1 MHHSDEVSSAVVG
14 ISTQVAQKGVEVAQ
28 SIVDKSVDN
37 IAKLLQALFAKKG
50 ENQGKSAEV
59 TSSDMTDIKSGEVCV
74 KELVADAKKN
84 SDTII
89 CTDGYSKADMK
100 FIAAKAGEYGIPVA
114 FTGKE
119 NEENICA
126 HVRGCDKPMFERIC
140 TEMMTDKLKA
150 RPQEL
155 DNFKVERWE
164 IDGIQREL
172 SKHDLNA
179 NWGQT
184 KDGEYF
190 CLFEKTDK
198 KAVMMAR
205 DEFIRKCDEVERNLD
220 ISKGE
225 DGFYT
230 IGDKKLGNVIT
241 FDEIPPKSELSALFQ
256 EKFGYDENKAEIAC
270 GKFGENHLEG
280 NVKRDYFGK
289 NPQMEFYKT
298 RNHIELTGENILAK
312 NYDCLRPTPKA
323 NGVPCV
329 VFRDRD
335 NNFAILNPEKM
346 TRREMAEVIRESFG
360 IEDEK
365 TVNALVDKAE
375 RVNDYYVKQNDEKFN
390 LTRTGIIGDVQDDT
404 SFELKCDV
412 ERLNKDAFKVD
423 ISTKIHEHK
432 GLNVDGAKH
441 NDIVRNTSLVLS
453 FSDKKTALHALTE
466 MYKAQ
471 GLPDDVAKQSAKE
484 VFAKAKAQSAEKV
497 LHIES
502 IKVSQ
507 QSAEVHGTA
516 KNETMASVVAVKYGS
531 KSEEFEMSDRE
542 KAMADLIEKYG
553 VTEEEAENLY
563 NRANERIEA
572 ERGSAEINKTKT
584 NEKPLNGHELKPA
597 APAETNVKPETEVPE
612 VPKAPKRR

>member
-1 MHHSDEVSSAVVG
+1 MNHSDEVSSAVVG

-89 CTDGYSKADMK
+89 CTDGFSKSDMK
-100 FIAAKAGEYGIPVA
+100 FIAAKASEYGIPVA

-126 HVRGCDKPMFERIC
+126 HVHGCDKPMFERIC

-164 IDGIQREL
+164 IDGIHREL
-172 SKHDLNA
+172 SKHNLNA
-179 NWGQT
+179 NWGKT
-184 KDGEYF
+184 REGEYF
-190 CLFEKTDK
+190 CLFEKADK

-225 DGFYT
+225 DGFY
-230 IGDKKLGNVIT
+230 IISDKRLGNVIT
-241 FDEIPPKSELSALFQ
+241 FDEIPPKSELSAMFQ

-280 NVKRDYFGK
+280 NVKRDYFGN

-298 RNHIELTGENILAK
+298 RNHIELTGENILVK
-312 NYDCLRPTPKA
+312 NYDCLRLTPKA
-323 NGVPCV
+323 NGIPCV

-346 TRREMAEVIRESFG
+346 TRREMADIIRESLG
-360 IEDEK
+360 IDDEK

-375 RVNDYYVKQNDEKFN
+375 RVNDYYVKQSDENFN
-390 LTRTGIIGDVQDDT
+390 LTRTGIIGDVQDDI
-404 SFELKCDV
+404 SFEMKTEI
-412 ERLNKDAFKVD
+412 ERLGKNGFEVS
-423 ISTKIHEHK
+423 STTRIHEAK
-432 GLNVDGAKH
+432 GLNVDGAAQG
-441 NDIVRNTSLVLS
+441 DSICSASLVLS

-466 MYKAQ
+466 MYIAQ
-471 GLPDDVAKQSAKE
+471 GLSEEMAKQSAKD
-484 VFAKAKAQSAEKV
+484 VFAKAQAQSAEKV
-497 LHIES
+497 LHIEE

-507 QSAEVHGTA
+507 QSAETHGATS
-516 KNETMASVVAVKYGS
+516 NESTESVVTVKYGNQS
-531 KSEEFEMSDRE
+531 QEFNINDRDTAMSEIGGRFGVPEDEVAVVLD
-542 KAMADLIEKYG
+542 KAQ
-553 VTEEEAENLY
+553 
-563 NRANERIEA
+563 ERIES
-572 ERGSAEINKTKT
+572 ERGTVEKAKA
-584 NEKPLNGHELKPA
+584 NEKPLNNHEVKPA
-597 APAETNVKPETEVPE
+597 APIETNVKPETEIPE
-612 VPKAPKRR
+612 APKAPAPKRK